1 MSTSEQD
8 AIEGIKEKVREFLRE
23 KGYVAETFDGDF
35 ETWVA
40 VNARPANMPSSLD
53 PFDWEEAAL
62 QGKYSR
68 NGFTQDFSEY
78 FEWKIKG
85 TELKEF

>member
-8 AIEGIKEKVREFLRE
+8 TIEVIKEKVREFLSE

-35 ETWVA
+35 ETWIA
-40 VNARPANMPSSLD
+40 VYARPVNMPSSLD
-53 PFDWEEAAL
+53 PSDWEEAAL
-62 QGKYSR
+62 QDKYGR
-68 NGFTQDFSEY
+68 NGFKQDFSEY

-85 TELKEF
+85 AELVEF